1 MFTKSFRESKIKLRS
16 SDLPKIGL
24 ATPCTFGPL
33 GIKYMGKNW
42 AMYSQ
47 LDLEVTSEVVKNIKQ
62 HLIFMN
68 FGLKNFIMKNDT
80 ILLFKTM
87 FECYN
92 LIDPIQ

>member
-1 MFTKSFRESKIKLRS
+1 
-16 SDLPKIGL
+16 
-24 ATPCTFGPL
+24 
-33 GIKYMGKNW
+33 
-42 AMYSQ
+42 MYSQ